1 MMKQILLI
9 TDGCSNVGMDPA
21 AAAAHAAVEGIVVNV
36 IGIVDHGEVGAR
48 GMREIEGI
56 AAAGRGMSRIVP
68 TSMLSRTM
76 QMMTRQTVAHTVKQ
90 AVESELRQIVGERT
104 SIGDLPPAQR
114 AEVVRVID
122 RWSESADLRVALLV
136 DTSASMRPKLPA
148 VQDAIRDLLLSLRS
162 REGKSE
168 ISVFHFPGGRDGSEA
183 VLDAAWTSD
192 LEKVSRLFYKLDMK
206 GATPTGPALMTV
218 VRYYVSGTLDD
229 AARMEDRERSQPSA
243 PDRVGARADAAA
255 QPEREGLWDGYVV

>member
-9 TDGCSNVGMDPA
+9 TDGESNVGMDPA
-21 AAAAHAAVEGIVVNV
+21 AAAAHAAAEGIAVNV
-36 IGIVDHGEVGAR
+36 IGIVDHGEAGAR
-48 GMREIEGI
+48 GMREIEDI

-76 QMMTRQTVAHTVKQ
+76 QMMTRQTVAHTVKR

-104 SIGDLPPAQR
+104 AIAELPLAQR

-122 RWSESADLRVALLV
+122 KWSDAADLRVALLV

-148 VQDAIRDLLLSLRS
+148 VQNAIRDLLVSLRS

-168 ISVFHFPGGRDGSEA
+168 ISVFHFPGGGNGTEA
-183 VLDAAWTSD
+183 ILDAAWTAD
-192 LEKVSRLFYKLDMK
+192 LEKVGRLFYKLDMK
-206 GATPTGPALMTV
+206 GATPTGPALMSV
-218 VRYYVSGTLDD
+218 VRYYISGSPDV
-229 AARMEDRERSQPSA
+229 AVREEGGEHRRSVETV
-243 PDRVGARADAAA
+243 RGGAHGDAAA
-255 QPEREGLWDGYVV
+255 QPDREGLWDDYVV